1 MSGEKGYLVPE
12 PMNGSNYVNLR
23 NDLGVLLLSLSV
35 LNGALNT
42 LSVLLTVLI
51 SSQKLSAL
59 GGAVLERISWL
70 G

>member
-1 MSGEKGYLVPE
+1 
-12 PMNGSNYVNLR
+12 MNGSNYVNLR